1 MSGPRPGAPRAIV
14 PSPLGPRLDTGDVA
28 RTIALGLAAFLFA
41 TYVLG
46 EIAGGAIGP
55 AGRINY
61 AIAYYAAWCFA
72 WLGAVWLIFVRRRGA
87 SLADL
92 GYVPPQPVWAMR
104 AILAGFIALPAAF
117 TIYMILRPVMGTDDD
132 IDLRQSFGGPDFSLL
147 QAVTLLLYAGL
158 LVPVAEELVY
168 RGLIFRWLRDRLDFR
183 TSALISAAAFG
194 LSHRRVE
201 QMVIAGLLGLVL
213 AWFYERSRSLLPSIL
228 LHQTYNCLT
237 MILTFAAMWFIP
249 AQQG

>member
-1 MSGPRPGAPRAIV
+1 
-14 PSPLGPRLDTGDVA
+14 
-28 RTIALGLAAFLFA
+28 
-41 TYVLG
+41 
-46 EIAGGAIGP
+46 
-55 AGRINY
+55 
-61 AIAYYAAWCFA
+61 
-72 WLGAVWLIFVRRRGA
+72 
-87 SLADL
+87 
-92 GYVPPQPVWAMR
+92 
-104 AILAGFIALPAAF
+104 
-117 TIYMILRPVMGTDDD
+117 
-132 IDLRQSFGGPDFSLL
+132 
-147 QAVTLLLYAGL
+147 
-158 LVPVAEELVY
+158 VPVAEELVY

-201 QMVIAGLLGLVL
+201 QMVIAGLLGFVL